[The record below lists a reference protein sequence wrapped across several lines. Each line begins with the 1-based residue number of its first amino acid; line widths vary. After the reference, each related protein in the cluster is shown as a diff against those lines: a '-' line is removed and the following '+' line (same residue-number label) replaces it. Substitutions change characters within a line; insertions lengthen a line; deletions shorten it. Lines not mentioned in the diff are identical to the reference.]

1 MKILLLNE
9 IPVKIRSSD
18 EIKKWDSN
26 FQKDLYEFCYSLIPE
41 QGEYKPYI
49 DVDRFNQNND
59 SSLDPYSFCISEKLI
74 FHGEKLQRQKEEVG
88 DKCDC
93 PELFIN
99 QMVIRNRL
107 FTKFP
112 EMVGLFNNICL
123 LAPHQIDNLKV
134 ILKFEKINITNI
146 GEVLRTNSLIY
157 ERLWTRDKKKSEDQS
172 GNSVVGKLTE
182 EVFRDLFDLIK
193 HKDFFKVNNQK
204 VSSYGDFVLMCLP
217 NNLWISVK
225 SNKTRERLL
234 SSGFSTD
241 IIGIG
246 KFNEV
251 KEFTDIK
258 IMNLKKVGFLAI
270 YLPDFPLNEEQSN
283 TNSTTYDLYR
293 QKIELEGKDMPIN
306 FNGRPFIRKTTELIN
321 DLQGLLKVEN
331 IKDRDTIN
339 F

>member
-1 MKILLLNE
+1 M
-9 IPVKIRSSD
+9 
-18 EIKKWDSN
+18 
-26 FQKDLYEFCYSLIPE
+26 
-41 QGEYKPYI
+41 
-49 DVDRFNQNND
+49 
-59 SSLDPYSFCISEKLI
+59 
-74 FHGEKLQRQKEEVG
+74 
-88 DKCDC
+88 
-93 PELFIN
+93 
-99 QMVIRNRL
+99 
-107 FTKFP
+107 
-112 EMVGLFNNICL
+112 
-123 LAPHQIDNLKV
+123 

-157 ERLWTRDKKKSEDQS
+157 ERLWTRDKKFSENQS

>member
-1 MKILLLNE
+1 
-9 IPVKIRSSD
+9 
-18 EIKKWDSN
+18 
-26 FQKDLYEFCYSLIPE
+26 
-41 QGEYKPYI
+41 
-49 DVDRFNQNND
+49 
-59 SSLDPYSFCISEKLI
+59 
-74 FHGEKLQRQKEEVG
+74 
-88 DKCDC
+88 
-93 PELFIN
+93 
-99 QMVIRNRL
+99 
-107 FTKFP
+107 
-112 EMVGLFNNICL
+112 
-123 LAPHQIDNLKV
+123 
-134 ILKFEKINITNI
+134 
-146 GEVLRTNSLIY
+146 
-157 ERLWTRDKKKSEDQS
+157 
-172 GNSVVGKLTE
+172 
-182 EVFRDLFDLIK
+182 
-193 HKDFFKVNNQK
+193 
-204 VSSYGDFVLMCLP
+204 MCLP

-283 TNSTTYDLYR
+283 TNSTTYDLYC

>member
-1 MKILLLNE
+1 M
-9 IPVKIRSSD
+9 
-18 EIKKWDSN
+18 
-26 FQKDLYEFCYSLIPE
+26 
-41 QGEYKPYI
+41 
-49 DVDRFNQNND
+49 
-59 SSLDPYSFCISEKLI
+59 EK
-74 FHGEKLQRQKEEVG
+74 QKEEVG

-146 GEVLRTNSLIY
+146 GELLRTNSLIY
-157 ERLWTRDKKKSEDQS
+157 ERLWTRDKKLSENQS